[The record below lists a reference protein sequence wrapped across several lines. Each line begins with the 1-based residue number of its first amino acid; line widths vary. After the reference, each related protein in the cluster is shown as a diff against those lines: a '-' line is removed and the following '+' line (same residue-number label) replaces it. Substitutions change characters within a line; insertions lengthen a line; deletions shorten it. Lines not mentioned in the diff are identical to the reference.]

1 MQSLCT
7 GFASRCSLGTA
18 SQGLLN
24 DSRSNET
31 MAPVT
36 AWREHSASRTEIKV
50 GNLDMNLRKKVTT
63 VFGAAAAASVIAGAA
78 AFACTNLATLNL
90 SSTAGKAGDSVTVTG
105 SSFRVNSANVAT
117 SDPVVLHWNG
127 TEGTELARVTPDKAG
142 NISATFAIPEG
153 QPGYYVIVAT
163 QKDAKGVDA
172 YGTPA
177 RASFQILGAN
187 GQSVVTPAVSSAGS
201 TVASSPSSSGI
212 IALTVGLG
220 ALGLALFGAGFV
232 AFVRQARRRDVPV
245 TASVRK

>member
-1 MQSLCT
+1 
-7 GFASRCSLGTA
+7 
-18 SQGLLN
+18 
-24 DSRSNET
+24 
-31 MAPVT
+31 
-36 AWREHSASRTEIKV
+36 
-50 GNLDMNLRKKVTT
+50 MNVRKKVMT
-63 VFGAAAAASVIAGAA
+63 VFSAAAAASVIAGAA

-105 SSFRVNSANVAT
+105 SSFRVASAT
-117 SDPVVLHWNG
+117 SNPGDVVLRWNG
-127 TEGTELARVTPDKAG
+127 VEGTELARVVPDKAG
-142 NISATFAIPEG
+142 NISASFAIPQG

-163 QKDAKGVDA
+163 QKNAQGVDA

>member
-1 MQSLCT
+1 
-7 GFASRCSLGTA
+7 
-18 SQGLLN
+18 
-24 DSRSNET
+24 
-31 MAPVT
+31 
-36 AWREHSASRTEIKV
+36 
-50 GNLDMNLRKKVTT
+50 MNLRKKVTT

-90 SSTAGKAGDSVTVTG
+90 SSTAGKTGDQVTVTG
-105 SSFRVNSANVAT
+105 SSFNAGSATTAA
-117 SDPVVLHWNG
+117 SPVVLHWNG
-127 TEGTELARVTPDKAG
+127 TEGTQLASVVPDKAG

>member
-7 GFASRCSLGTA
+7 RRTPRCGSGRPNP
-18 SQGLLN
+18 SLLN
-24 DSRSNET
+24 DSRPNGT
-31 MAPVT
+31 ITPVT
-36 AWREHSASRTEIKV
+36 ARREHSASRTEQKV
-50 GNLDMNLRKKVTT
+50 GNHDMNLRKKVTT

-105 SSFRVNSANVAT
+105 SSFRVNSANVAA
-117 SDPVVLHWNG
+117 SDPVVLRWNG
-127 TEGTELARVTPDKAG
+127 TEGTELARVQPDKAG
-142 NISATFAIPEG
+142 NISATFEIPEG

>member
-1 MQSLCT
+1 M
-7 GFASRCSLGTA
+7 
-18 SQGLLN
+18 
-24 DSRSNET
+24 
-31 MAPVT
+31 
-36 AWREHSASRTEIKV
+36 
-50 GNLDMNLRKKVTT
+50 GNLYRNLRKKVTT

-117 SDPVVLHWNG
+117 SDPVVLRWNG

>member
-1 MQSLCT
+1 
-7 GFASRCSLGTA
+7 
-18 SQGLLN
+18 
-24 DSRSNET
+24 
-31 MAPVT
+31 
-36 AWREHSASRTEIKV
+36 
-50 GNLDMNLRKKVTT
+50 MNLRKKVTT

-90 SSTAGKAGDSVTVTG
+90 SSTAGKAGDQVTVTG
-105 SSFRVNSANVAT
+105 SSFSVNAKDVASST
-117 SDPVVLHWNG
+117 PVVLHWNG
-127 TEGTELARVTPDKAG
+127 VDGTQLATVVPDKAG

-163 QKDAKGVDA
+163 QKTNGVDA

-187 GQSVVTPAVSSAGS
+187 GQSVVTPAVTSAGS